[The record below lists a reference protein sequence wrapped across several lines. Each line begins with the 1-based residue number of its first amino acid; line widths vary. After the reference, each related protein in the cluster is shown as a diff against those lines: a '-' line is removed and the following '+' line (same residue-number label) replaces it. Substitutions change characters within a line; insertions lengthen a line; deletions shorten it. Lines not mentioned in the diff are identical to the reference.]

1 MTEAAITMRI
11 PAQTRFVGV
20 ARVTAASLA
29 ADLGFS
35 VDGIDDVV
43 AGVNELVAMLIEWA
57 EDNGCQTMAL
67 QFTLTDDELRADVHV
82 EDADRV
88 PASPEPDILDDL
100 ARRILDRV
108 VDEYHI
114 DGPSGWVRR
123 GLQTP

>member
-57 EDNGCQTMAL
+57 EDNGCHTVAL

-82 EDADRV
+82 EGADQV
-88 PASPEPDILDDL
+88 PDSPEPDILDDL

-123 GLQTP
+123 GLQAS